1 MTITARMIRDLLHFK
16 GPLSYGDLLTMAHT
30 ALDISNLTAA
40 INTGLERGDFKTK
53 AIQVEGFTAEV
64 FYTEWKE

>member
-1 MTITARMIRDLLHFK
+1 M
-16 GPLSYGDLLTMAHT
+16 SYGDLLTMAHT